1 MQILP
6 LFIILT
12 SKEVTNI
19 YWIFPVQAVQKNIP
33 ILIDA
38 ERKREGLDDLL
49 KLADYVICSAK
60 FPKAS

>member
-12 SKEVTNI
+12 KKEVINI
-19 YWIFPVQAVQKNIP
+19 YWIFPVQAVHKSIP

-49 KLADYVICSAK
+49 KLADYLICSEK